1 MFLVCSFIF
10 VVFSAFF
17 FCFFNL
23 LYLRS
28 PFPGLQVWIFFLPF
42 GFCPPKVGPVVCVSF
57 IQGEICAD
65 FLFGCLF
72 FLWWARLSE
81 VVILSADY
89 LVCIFILFV
98 VQMRCPTQGATDD
111 WVMAGLVFKWFPL
124 WVLTIWYSLRLVLW
138 WSGCLESVLPL
149 QRLRAWSLVR
159 NKVSTSG
166 LLWH

>member
-1 MFLVCSFIF
+1 M
-10 VVFSAFF
+10 
-17 FCFFNL
+17 
-23 LYLRS
+23 
-28 PFPGLQVWIFFLPF
+28 
-42 GFCPPKVGPVVCVSF
+42 VCVSF
-57 IQGEICAD
+57 VQGEICAD

-149 QRLRAWSLVR
+149 QRLRAWYLVGMKIPQVLCYGIEIKTYTPKWETKDEPQTNGSYKIR
-159 NKVSTSG
+159 KII
-166 LLWH
+166 